1 MINDSPRR
9 RLPRWASG
17 AIVALVAVA
26 LLTPGPW
33 RQVEPVSSGVLT
45 PVQMGISGTVDQLT
59 TIVDTVQQV
68 RGLAEQNSEYRDQIA
83 QLQSEVVNMHEL
95 EVENSQL
102 RDLLGMAQRTGPGE
116 LLPVSVIARDDTP
129 YVQAVTIDRGTTRR
143 RPRGQHRDHPQRAWS
158 VASRVPIPTSAK
170 VRLITD
176 INQSVAVRLQ
186 SESRSTGVLRGQS
199 QGNLLVVTYIPQA
212 DTIRVGDPVLTSG
225 LGEVFPENLVVGKVA
240 RVEHTDADPYQTAV
254 VEPAVDMD
262 KLEQM
267 YVIAE
272 RSERA
277 ARQTFTLP
285 CASSSPSACCSWRRS
300 SNPKSAPDCRCSAG
314 GPTCRSC
321 SCSPGRC
328 SGARMRG
335 RSSASWPGCCSTR
348 SATRR
353 SG

>member
-17 AIVALVAVA
+17 AIVALLAVA

-33 RQVEPVSSGVLT
+33 RQVEPVSSGVLA
-45 PVQMGISGTVDQLT
+45 PIQVGISGTVDQLT
-59 TIVDTVQQV
+59 TVVDTVQQV
-68 RGLAEQNSEYRDQIA
+68 RGLSEQNSEYRDQIA

-102 RDLLGMAQRTGPGE
+102 RDLLGMAQRTSPGE

-129 YVQAVTIDRGTTRR
+129 YVQAVTIDRGTT
-143 RPRGQHRDHPQRAWS
+143 GGVHEGSIVITHS
-158 VASRVPIPTSAK
+158 GLVGRVESADPTSAK

-254 VEPAVDMD
+254 VEPAVAMD

-267 YVIAE
+267 YVIADAK
-272 RSERA
+272 A
-277 ARQTFTLP
+277 AGSGQQ
-285 CASSSPSACCSWRRS
+285 A
-300 SNPKSAPDCRCSAG
+300 AG
-314 GPTCRSC
+314 T
-321 SCSPGRC
+321 
-328 SGARMRG
+328 
-335 RSSASWPGCCSTR
+335 
-348 SATRR
+348 
-353 SG
+353 

>member
-45 PVQMGISGTVDQLT
+45 PIQMGISGTVDQLT
-59 TIVDTVQQV
+59 TVVDTVQQV
-68 RGLAEQNSEYRDQIA
+68 RGLAEQNSEYRDQID

-102 RDLLGMAQRTGPGE
+102 RDLLGMAQRSGPGE

-129 YVQAVTIDRGTTRR
+129 YVQAVTIDRGTT
-143 RPRGQHRDHPQRAWS
+143 GGVHEGSIVITHS
-158 VASRVPIPTSAK
+158 GLVGRVESADPTSAK

-225 LGEVFPENLVVGKVA
+225 LGEVFPDNLVVGKVA

-267 YVIAE
+267 YVIAD
-272 RSERA
+272 
-277 ARQTFTLP
+277 
-285 CASSSPSACCSWRRS
+285 
-300 SNPKSAPDCRCSAG
+300 K
-314 GPTCRSC
+314 
-321 SCSPGRC
+321 
-328 SGARMRG
+328 
-335 RSSASWPGCCSTR
+335 
-348 SATRR
+348 
-353 SG
+353 